1 MDHRERRGSDR
12 SAGEG
17 QRSGGFLGSPG
28 NLVGLGALTVV
39 LLLVLLLSQSVPAA
53 VIAGLLGYGAGYFL
67 APDQARRPALETYAS
82 GVPVTG
88 ASQKD
93 VQERLRAL
101 SSTIQSEHRRLPPHA
116 HDELRQAM
124 TQLEEMAQRWDTV
137 ATAPDH
143 RHVVESIIY
152 DYLPTTLD
160 LFLTL
165 PDSEKPHHAAEWTH
179 QLGTLT
185 TAIEHSREAV
195 LRRDLEAMRTQGRL
209 LEQRFEDGDLAL
221 FREHGL

>member
-17 QRSGGFLGSPG
+17 QRYGGFLGSPG

-101 SSTIQSEHRRLPPHA
+101 SSTIQS
-116 HDELRQAM
+116 
-124 TQLEEMAQRWDTV
+124 
-137 ATAPDH
+137 
-143 RHVVESIIY
+143 
-152 DYLPTTLD
+152 
-160 LFLTL
+160 
-165 PDSEKPHHAAEWTH
+165 
-179 QLGTLT
+179 
-185 TAIEHSREAV
+185 
-195 LRRDLEAMRTQGRL
+195 
-209 LEQRFEDGDLAL
+209 
-221 FREHGL
+221 